1 MCVFV
6 CVVKQQANAAS
17 QCHHQHQHIHLSQ
30 PNINIACR
38 GRSLPNVNQMS
49 SNSGIDLQV
58 LSCVHAIH
66 DHHHSHFRLLI
77 PSWHAQLD
85 LCRHTLE
92 QTINERNSQSEMQT
106 VEHMMWRRKTS
117 GCCDTKNLSLYCLSV
132 TLPNACWFKKNLPC
146 ESAVNCKIL
155 AYYLQLFLFF
165 LDIVPSVLWRCWL
178 GGRKG
183 IRPVKN
189 WVVRCWCGYL
199 SGTRCRLAYG
209 PADATATHCL
219 LLQ

>member
-1 MCVFV
+1 MLLKRGNYCRKFQYLVLKENWIAIWEMSCDLYKIILASPCLVSKAMRLAGVRDLYLTLLHYLISLVHV

-49 SNSGIDLQV
+49 SSSGIDLQV

-92 QTINERNSQSEMQT
+92 QTINERNSQSEMQS

-117 GCCDTKNLSLYCLSV
+117 GCCD
-132 TLPNACWFKKNLPC
+132 
-146 ESAVNCKIL
+146 
-155 AYYLQLFLFF
+155 
-165 LDIVPSVLWRCWL
+165 
-178 GGRKG
+178 
-183 IRPVKN
+183 
-189 WVVRCWCGYL
+189 
-199 SGTRCRLAYG
+199 
-209 PADATATHCL
+209 
-219 LLQ
+219 